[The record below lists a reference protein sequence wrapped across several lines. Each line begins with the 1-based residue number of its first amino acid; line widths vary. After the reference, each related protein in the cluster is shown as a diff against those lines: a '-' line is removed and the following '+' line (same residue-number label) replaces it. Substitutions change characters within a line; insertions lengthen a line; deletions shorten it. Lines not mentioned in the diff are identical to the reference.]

1 MTIRVYCN
9 SGCDYIYSFFSVES
23 VVTDAM
29 INEETTLLK
38 AAEAEEAKT
47 RPLVFTMRKLTY
59 ILRKAIQLWRYPI
72 RSML

>member
-38 AAEAEEAKT
+38 AEEAKT